1 MLKEHRLTS
10 KMESFAQL
18 VHHGEM
24 SLADCYRAVYNVSQD
39 VHPNSVYT
47 MASRLKSHAKVRLRL
62 HALECESI
70 DARASTQDEIRQ
82 SLRLEHVKAS
92 DDGQHGPAIRAIEL
106 LAKMDGHIVDRREL
120 SVSGQMMAV
129 ELTTEELRQLV
140 DDGHKIAS
148 RYELETGVIE
158 GSLAPDARQQ

>member
-1 MLKEHRLTS
+1 MERLTS
-10 KMESFAQL
+10 RNDAFAQL
-18 VHHGEM
+18 VHHGDM
-24 SLADCYRAVYNVSQD
+24 SLTDCYRAIYNVS
-39 VHPNSVYT
+39 PETTPESVYVA
-47 MASRLKSHAKVRLRL
+47 ASRMAKTPKVRLRI
-62 HALECESI
+62 HELELEAVN
-70 DARASTQDEIRQ
+70 ARASTQDEIRQ

-140 DDGHKIAS
+140 DYGHKIAS
-148 RYELETGVIE
+148 RYELDTGVIE